1 MILHRTKSSFL
12 ICVFQVVLVTV
23 LISGCVPGLNV
34 SSQAQPETQTQTQA
48 NTQTPTLSPTITRT
62 PTVTPPPLA
71 ETTFEVEVPALTPAD
86 EKISLDV
93 LDEVT
98 GLSLN
103 ILRYSMDRIDNTHY
117 SIRIPVTLGSI
128 LRYRYVRESNPVS
141 IEYNSQGNQ
150 VRYRLYYVNTPGI
163 VKDTIGGW
171 TDFPYK
177 GGVGR
182 IQGQVT
188 DATTNL
194 PIPNVMV
201 TAGGIQTI
209 TSSDGSFILEGLSP
223 GTHNLVAYSIDGSYQ
238 PYAQGAMVAS
248 DSTTPAPLQLTP
260 SKKVKI
266 SFIVHLPKEGTTGV
280 PLRMVGNIYPL
291 GNTFAD
297 LQGGSST
304 IADRAPTMKS
314 LPDGTYYLMVELP
327 AGLDLRYKYSLGDG
341 FWNAELTNDNQFR
354 VRQLIVPDEDLTI
367 IDTIDS
373 WRSENFGPITFNVK
387 VPENTPSTDLVSI
400 QFNPFSWTEPIPMW
414 PLGNNQWTFT
424 LNSPLNLVGN
434 VKYRFCRNDQCGVA
448 DDEATKDP
456 NAQVYTF
463 TPGKNAQN
471 LQNEVKNWNWIQAT
485 GEPSQ
490 VVSVKT
496 TARGPQFVA
505 GVELSSNYSPTWQA
519 YLGNAAQNL
528 QAIGANWVI
537 LTPIWHY
544 TNENPPILENEPGRD
559 PLWPDMLQMAST
571 FQNQDLN
578 VAIFPQSRF
587 DPDISSWANFKR
599 SDGWWN
605 SWFARYRT
613 FLLNFADLAT
623 ATRAKALV
631 IGEEGMLPALPNGI
645 LPDNSPS
652 GVPGDADVRWNKM
665 IKEIRQRFQGT
676 LILAIY
682 YPNELKN
689 LPKFI
694 GGVDQ
699 VYILV
704 SAPLNKN
711 KTTQA
716 SMTTEFL
723 KILDKGIKPL
733 RDSTKKPV
741 LIGIDYPS
749 IAEAATGCV
758 NVNDKCQGF
767 VILDQPS
774 QNQDGGS
781 LDLKAQAD
789 IYNAVLVAINQRN
802 WVNGFVSRGYYP
814 PASLQD
820 KSSSIH
826 GKPAADVL
834 WYWFPK
840 LLANKK

>member
-1 MILHRTKSSFL
+1 M
-12 ICVFQVVLVTV
+12 
-23 LISGCVPGLNV
+23 
-34 SSQAQPETQTQTQA
+34 
-48 NTQTPTLSPTITRT
+48 
-62 PTVTPPPLA
+62 
-71 ETTFEVEVPALTPAD
+71 
-86 EKISLDV
+86 

-128 LRYRYVRESNPVS
+128 IRYRYVRGSNPVS

-163 VKDTIGGW
+163 VKDTISGW
-171 TDFPYK
+171 ADFPYT

-188 DATTNL
+188 DANTNL

-238 PYAQGAMVAS
+238 PFAQGAMVAI
-248 DSTTPAPLQLTP
+248 DSTTPTPLQLNPT
-260 SKKVKI
+260 KKVKI
-266 SFIVHLPKEGTTGV
+266 SFIAHLPKGISTGAL
-280 PLRMVGNIYPL
+280 LRLVGNIYPL

-297 LQGGSST
+297 LQGGMST
-304 IADRAPTMKS
+304 IADRAPTMQS
-314 LPDGTYYLMVELP
+314 LPDGTYSLTIELP

-341 FWNAELTNDNQFR
+341 FWNAELTNDSQFR
-354 VRQLIVPDEDLTI
+354 IRQLIVPNTDLTI
-367 IDTIDS
+367 NDTIDS
-373 WRSENFGPITFNVK
+373 FGSENFGPITFNVK
-387 VPENTPSTDLVSI
+387 VPETTPSTDLISI
-400 QFNPFSWTEPIPMW
+400 QFNSYTWTEPIPMW

-448 DDEATKDP
+448 DDDATKDP
-456 NAQVYTF
+456 NAQVYAF
-463 TPGKNAQN
+463 TPEKNAQN
-471 LQNEVKNWNWIQAT
+471 LQNEVKSWSWMQT
-485 GEPSQ
+485 TEEPTQ
-490 VVSVKT
+490 VVSAKT
-496 TARGPQFVA
+496 TARGPQFVS
-505 GVELSSNYSPTWQA
+505 GIELSSNYSPTWQA

-528 QAIGANWVI
+528 HTIGANWVI
-537 LTPIWHY
+537 LTPTWHY
-544 TNENPPILENEPGRD
+544 TNEDPPILENEPGRD
-559 PLWPDMLQMAST
+559 PLWPDMLQMAAS
-571 FQNQDLN
+571 FQSQNLN
-578 VAIFPQSRF
+578 IAIFPQSRF
-587 DPDISSWANFKR
+587 DPDINSWANFKR

-613 FLLNFADLAT
+613 FLLNYADLAS
-623 ATRAKALV
+623 ATNAKALV
-631 IGEEGMLPALPNGI
+631 IGEEGMLPALPNGL

-652 GVPGDADVRWNKM
+652 GVPVDADVRWNKM
-665 IKEIRQRFQGT
+665 ISEIRQRFKGM

-682 YPNELKN
+682 YPDELKN

-694 GGVDQ
+694 SGVDE

-704 SAPLNKN
+704 SAPLNDIN
-711 KTTQA
+711 TTQP
-716 SMTTEFL
+716 SMTTKFL
-723 KILDKGIKPL
+723 NILDKGIKPL
-733 RDSTKKPV
+733 RESTKKPV

-758 NVNDKCQGF
+758 KVNDKCQEF
-767 VILDQPS
+767 EILDQPS
-774 QNQDGGS
+774 SDEAITS
-781 LDLKAQAD
+781 VDLKAQAD
-789 IYNAVLVAINQRN
+789 IYNAVLVAVNQRS
-802 WVNGFVSRGYYP
+802 WVSGFVSRGYYP

-820 KSSSIH
+820 ESSSIH

-834 WYWFPK
+834 SYWFPK
-840 LLANKK
+840 FLANKK